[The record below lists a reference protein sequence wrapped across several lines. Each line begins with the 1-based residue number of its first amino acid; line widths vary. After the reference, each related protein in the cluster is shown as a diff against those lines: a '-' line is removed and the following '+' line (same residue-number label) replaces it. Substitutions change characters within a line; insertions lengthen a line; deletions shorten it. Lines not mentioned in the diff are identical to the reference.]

1 MKKGLRFFY
10 SFGFLLLLSHPQF
23 NEVYI
28 TGLNLK
34 ENKEGILIEWFA
46 NTNSFT
52 FLIFKNYQSP
62 IFNSLNLT
70 NSILIFSNNLN
81 GETSN
86 NLFYFSFLDYEKI
99 YNSNIFY
106 IILPSGVLKE
116 GDFKPETN
124 FNVMP
129 FVLYNNKGLKKSELG
144 EEQVKKGES
153 FVVDLFY
160 KRYGERIILIWNVS
174 NIKLEEDIS
183 FNIYKD
189 TKPISNI
196 DNIIPYITNLK
207 DFYFEDFNIDY
218 TNEYYY
224 AILINDNK
232 VLNNMNTIKIEPE
245 KTFAGNII
253 TEREI
258 IGIKKVKKR
267 DFLRNLWKK
276 E

>member
-1 MKKGLRFFY
+1 MKKNLRFFY

-34 ENKEGILIEWFA
+34 ENKDGILIEWFA

-81 GETSN
+81 GEASN
-86 NLFYFSFLDYEKI
+86 NLFYFSFLDHEKI

-116 GDFKPETN
+116 EDFKPETN
-124 FNVMP
+124 FNVKP

-245 KTFAGNII
+245 NTFAGNVI